1 MLKKFPVIKQVIR
14 LREERKESRQLHE
27 QIMGKTGQGRMVTV
41 YNPIVEGA
49 VDGSTI
55 CDPSG
60 YEGNEKAGK
69 LR

>member
-1 MLKKFPVIKQVIR
+1 MLKKIPVIKQVIR
-14 LREERKESRQLHE
+14 LREERKESRQLHV
-27 QIMGKTGQGRMVTV
+27 QVMGKTGQGRMVRGF
-41 YNPIVEGA
+41 NPIEEGA

-55 CDPSG
+55 SDPSG